1 LGREGSCNVKE
12 RGEESE
18 WRLTG
23 EKKSGYRDERRRE
36 MKRGGENRNREK
48 EKGWLIYNDAFIL
61 LFKPSVRFNRESGNA
76 LHHLTRPINNK

>member
-1 LGREGSCNVKE
+1 VRTESKE
-12 RGEESE
+12 CE

-48 EKGWLIYNDAFIL
+48 EKG
-61 LFKPSVRFNRESGNA
+61 
-76 LHHLTRPINNK
+76 